1 MSQAA
6 VHTMLAP
13 SAPTGGSANA
23 DLALYGMMGMGF
35 MNSPILRNA
44 EEIRQSDADVIVAG
58 VPFDM
63 ATSGRPGA
71 RLGPTAVRQASAN
84 LLWEGARWPWNFALD
99 ERLKMADA
107 GNVAFKHGE
116 PQTMVDNLQALV
128 REIAESGKRSLVFG
142 GDHFIALPVI
152 REVAKVHGPLAL
164 VHFDAHTDT
173 YDGGSAYDHGT
184 LFHHAVQEGLID
196 TEHSIQIGIRTNW
209 DRDGHPFEVLDA
221 AETNDLGAKGV
232 LERIKAR
239 VGDKPVY
246 VSFDID
252 ALDPAFAPGT
262 GTPVS
267 GGMTTDCA
275 LKIARGMAGMDIRGV
290 DVVEVAPAY
299 DHADV
304 TALAAATIA
313 LEFMYAVAAG
323 KS

>member
-1 MSQAA
+1 MSNQ
-6 VHTMLAP
+6 P
-13 SAPTGGSANA
+13 GSTANA
-23 DLALYGMMGMGF
+23 DFPLYGMMGLTFMGCPQVTDL
-35 MNSPILRNA
+35 S
-44 EEIRQSDADVIVAG
+44 QSDADVVVVG

-71 RLGPTAVRQASAN
+71 RFGPAGVRQASAN
-84 LLWEGARWPWNFALD
+84 LMWEGARWPWDFALD
-99 ERLKMADA
+99 DVLKLEDA
-107 GNVAFKHGE
+107 GNIMFKHGE
-116 PQTMVDNLQALV
+116 PQTMVDALQAQ
-128 REIAESGKRSLVFG
+128 IAAIAGSGKKTLVFG

-152 REVAKVHGPLAL
+152 REVARVHGPLAL

-173 YDGGSAYDHGT
+173 YAGGSKYDHGT
-184 LFHHAVQEGLID
+184 LFHHAVQEGLLD
-196 TEHSIQIGIRTNW
+196 TEHSIQIGIRTAW
-209 DRDGHPFEVLDA
+209 DRDGHPFEVIDG
-221 AETNDLGAKGV
+221 AEVNDIGAYGV

-239 VGDKPVY
+239 VGDRPVY

-290 DVVEVAPAY
+290 DLVEVAPAY

-304 TALAAATIA
+304 TSVAAATLA
-313 LEFMYAVAAG
+313 LEFMYAIAAG
-323 KS
+323 KK

>member
-13 SAPTGGSANA
+13 SAPTAASANA
-23 DLALYGMMGMGF
+23 DFALYGMMGMGF
-35 MNSPILRNA
+35 MNSEVLRSA

-71 RLGPTAVRQASAN
+71 RLGPAAVRQASAN
-84 LLWEGARWPWNFALD
+84 LVWEGARWPWNFALD
-99 ERLKMADA
+99 QRLKMADA

-128 REIAESGKRSLVFG
+128 REIAESGKKSLVFG

-152 REVAKVHGPLAL
+152 REVARVHGPLAL

-299 DHADV
+299 DHAEV

-313 LEFMYAVAAG
+313 LEFMYAIAAG
-323 KS
+323 K